1 MFLNDRRMPVLAS
14 PMRVAQK
21 RKPEPRG
28 KESDVEMKLENIP
41 AVLLVGGKGT
51 RLQTVVSSKPK
62 PLALV
67 GNIPFLELLVMQL
80 RSQGVHR
87 MIMSTGHL
95 ADQIEETF
103 GDGGRWNSDI
113 RYSRE
118 SQPLGTAG
126 AVKAAEGYLEESAD
140 FLVVNGDSFMEID
153 LPKFLGF
160 HRQHR
165 GVASMAVRKVPDAAR
180 YGTVDVDA
188 SKRIIGFSEKTGN
201 TSPGM
206 INAGVYLFQRSVLKF
221 IPEGPSSLEKDLFPK
236 LLTQGMYALEK
247 DGVFIDIG
255 TPEDYARAQR
265 IYQELYQAAIAAPQL
280 ESNERSASGR
290 TAHE

>member
-1 MFLNDRRMPVLAS
+1 MFLNDRMMPVLAS

-51 RLQTVVSSKPK
+51 RLQAVVSSKPK

-126 AVKAAEGYLEESAD
+126 ALKAAESYLEESDD

-153 LPKFLGF
+153 ITEFLRF

-165 GVASMAVRKVPDAAR
+165 GVVSMAVRKVPDAAR

-188 SKRIIGFSEKTGN
+188 SQRIIGFSEKTGN

-206 INAGVYLFQRSVLKF
+206 INAGVYLFRRSVLKF